1 MLAENSSKYPSENP
15 VKDLLSAKIIRLIY
29 FLSGKVSSDKTS
41 WKVGEEAG
49 IIPFQI
55 GVSSQNYV
63 YPLPEKFRWYA
74 ETYQKGL
81 WRGLGKKD
89 FNESNKSP

>member
-1 MLAENSSKYPSENP
+1 MKGEFSKEFFERGLAWASQNSKQNKFIALYIVE
-15 VKDLLSAKIIRLIY
+15 DLEEMQLA
-29 FLSGKVSSDKTS
+29 
-41 WKVGEEAG
+41 EEAG
-49 IIPFQI
+49 IILFQI

-89 FNESNKSP
+89 FNESNKSL